1 MPANRGK
8 RAPYNRKPVEP
19 RGFGGS
25 EPRVVK
31 SFWTIYSMDQV
42 IAMTQEELDSAID
55 TFLDQFAY
63 RQIKNDKRWN
73 WPTLQVHVDVRH
85 GK

>member
-19 RGFGGS
+19 RGFVGK

-31 SFWTIYSMDQV
+31 SFWATYTMDQV
-42 IAMTQEELDSAID
+42 IAMTPEELDLAVD
-55 TFLDQFAY
+55 TFLDEFAY

-73 WPTLQVHVDVRH
+73 WPTLQVHVDARH